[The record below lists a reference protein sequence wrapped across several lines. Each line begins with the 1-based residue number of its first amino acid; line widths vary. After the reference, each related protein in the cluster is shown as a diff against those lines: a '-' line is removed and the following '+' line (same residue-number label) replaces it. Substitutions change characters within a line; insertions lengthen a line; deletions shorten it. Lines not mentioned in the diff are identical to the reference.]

1 MAYNE
6 PSGNENV
13 IKAGDIT
20 PEGLERGYRAYATM
34 RDEEALKTLVKAQW
48 EERYSAETAKA
59 EEMRKSQDY
68 SSQIAALSA
77 EIESLRSTG
86 ADIQKSA
93 EPATSDIRVPSHEE
107 FAAMGNDLEG
117 WRAVEEL
124 ARRAVRGE

>member
-1 MAYNE
+1 
-6 PSGNENV
+6 
-13 IKAGDIT
+13 
-20 PEGLERGYRAYATM
+20 M

-48 EERYSAETAKA
+48 EERYSEETARA

-86 ADIQKSA
+86 AEIQKSVA
-93 EPATSDIRVPSHEE
+93 DPTTEIRVPSHEE
-107 FAAMGNDLEG
+107 FAALGNDLEG